1 MARANPNHQEAIGFM
16 MKRCQL
22 FLFLM
27 SAMLPLALNTSGDS
41 ITLRDGTHY
50 EGVFVSGSPRY
61 GIAFKDRNGDTH
73 KFAMK
78 NVQSL
83 EFGTPVNTSLQQ
95 RPTRTM
101 TGNSTLASAK
111 VIPTGTELE
120 VRTNDTID
128 SKTAGAGQKFSAV
141 INQDVLDSRGTLA
154 IPKGSDAEL
163 VIRSASGGSI
173 SAASGLVLD
182 LDSVTLA
189 GRRYTV
195 TTTDVRESGK
205 QGIGANKR
213 TAEMAGGG
221 AALGTLIGAI
231 AGKGKGAAIG
241 AVVGGAAGATGE
253 VLTKGKEVRV
263 PAETLLNF
271 RLERDLVL
279 QPSRYQ

>member
-1 MARANPNHQEAIGFM
+1 MFKIY
-16 MKRCQL
+16 QL
-22 FLFLM
+22 FLL
-27 SAMLPLALNTSGDS
+27 SIMLPLAVNALGDS

-61 GIAFKDRNGDTH
+61 GVAFRDQKGNTH

-78 NVQSL
+78 NVQSI
-83 EFGTPVNTSLQQ
+83 EFSSPVNTTLQR
-95 RPTRTM
+95 RPTGM
-101 TGNSTLASAK
+101 TAGNTTLASAK
-111 VIPTGTELE
+111 IIPNGTELE

-128 SKTAGAGQKFSAV
+128 SKTAATGQKFSAV
-141 INQDVLDSRGTLA
+141 INKDVLDSNGALA

-163 VIRSASGGSI
+163 VIKSATGGSMTR
-173 SAASGLVLD
+173 ASELALA

-189 GRRYTV
+189 GRRYMV
-195 TTTDVRESGK
+195 TSADVRESGQ

-221 AALGTLIGAI
+221 AVLGTLIGAI

-241 AVVGGAAGATGE
+241 AVIGGAAGATGE

-271 RLERDLVL
+271 RLERDLAL
-279 QPSRYQ
+279 QPARYR